1 MSVTGEQYTTFFAGS
16 YMAHMELEDPISI
29 GNEPQFCDEG
39 NRLALVFLNESRY
52 AVRMVYTESATNAKA
67 RVDTAL
73 SALHW
78 HVANCPDCN
87 EDCGITILLD

>member
-1 MSVTGEQYTTFFAGS
+1 MVR
-16 YMAHMELEDPISI
+16 MELGDPITM
-29 GNEPQFCDEG
+29 GNEPQFCEEG

-52 AVRMVYTESATNAKA
+52 AVRMVYSESVTDARA

-78 HVANCPDCN
+78 HVASCPDCN
-87 EDCGITILLD
+87 EI